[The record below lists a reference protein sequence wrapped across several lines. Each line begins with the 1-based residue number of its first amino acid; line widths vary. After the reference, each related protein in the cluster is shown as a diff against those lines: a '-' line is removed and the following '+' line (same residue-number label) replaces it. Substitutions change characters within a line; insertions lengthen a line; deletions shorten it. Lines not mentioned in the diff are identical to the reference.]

1 MARRKRDDD
10 GGGTWL
16 DTYADMVTLLLTF
29 FVVLVG
35 MASFETETIDILI
48 RSFGGAQI
56 LEQGAGG
63 AGGAYSAGEIAGSEA
78 ELTMDSLYQHIK
90 DYVESQ
96 GMEAAVSISK
106 HEDIV
111 YIRFSSQILFQ
122 PDRYVLVE
130 EAKPLL
136 GFIGEVLKIYEEK
149 IRVINVCGHTAQTGR
164 AKSEVS
170 DWRLSG
176 ERAATVAMFFEDERD
191 IDKQK
196 MITFGYGDNYP
207 IADNSTEPGRQQNRR
222 VELVIV
228 GEKSLI
234 NFDVYGILGGIFDS
248 NQFPTS
254 GGASELLTP
263 GLNNGSTN

>member
-1 MARRKRDDD
+1 MARRKRDEDS
-10 GGGTWL
+10 GGTWL

-48 RSFGGAQI
+48 RSFSGTQA
-56 LEQGAGG
+56 LAEGAGG
-63 AGGAYSAGEIAGSEA
+63 AGGAYSAGEMSGADT
-78 ELTMDSLYQHIK
+78 ELNMDTLYEKIK
-90 DYVESQ
+90 DYIESQ
-96 GMEAAVSISK
+96 GMEASVSISK

-111 YIRFSSQILFQ
+111 YIRFNSQILFE
-122 PDRYVLVE
+122 PDRYILVN

-136 GFIGEVLKIYEEK
+136 GFIGEVLKMYEEK

-164 AKSEVS
+164 VKSEVS

-176 ERAATVAMFFEDERD
+176 ERAATVAMFFEDD
-191 IDKQK
+191 WNIDKQK

-207 IADNSTEPGRQQNRR
+207 IADNATEPGRQQNRR

-228 GEKSLI
+228 GEESLM

-254 GGASELLTP
+254 GGANELLTP
-263 GLNNGSTN
+263 GGASTN